1 MDSMDRTQ
9 TTPFQDLLVV
19 EIAGSVAGGYAGKL
33 FAGFGATVLLI
44 EPPEGDPARAIG
56 ERLDGCGTLFAYLHT
71 GKHSVALD
79 LSTATGRTRFDG
91 LLARA
96 DVVIESASP
105 GPLQPLTADHPAERL
120 VKLYV
125 SPFGLS
131 GPYRRYRS
139 TQFTDYAAGG
149 QMYVTGEPER
159 EPLQGAGRQ
168 PEYAAGT
175 YGLIAALAALR
186 HRYQTGAGQT
196 IDVSHME
203 AMASLHQWTSV
214 KWTHTGTIERRI
226 GNRYSSAHP
235 ITIYPCKDGYI
246 ALSAASDLAAERFLS
261 VIGLGH
267 LLADRRFATGLD
279 RLEHWQA
286 FDAELLPWLMAHTV
300 EEIVSLGQ
308 AVRVPVGPVPGML
321 ELLQDRHLAARG
333 FWQSVEVAGRTL
345 RYPGPPFRLSRHA
358 WRALP
363 PPELGS
369 GIGDSRGEAN
379 HSAGA
384 AIAQRDRRRLS
395 IQQPVAAQPQSA
407 VARGPGSVVASDAV
421 TLGASRSAPTN
432 QSPVT
437 SHLSPTPL
445 ALAGVRVL
453 DLSRVWAGPLAGRIL
468 GDLGADVIRVEAIWS
483 RGPRAVSDEYAART
497 GRYPQGKAGERPWNR
512 EGMFN
517 KFNRNKRAI
526 TLQLDTPAGKAL
538 FERLVQVADVV
549 LENYSPRVMP
559 QLGLGYERLSALN
572 PSIVYI
578 GMPGFGWSG
587 PSRDWVALGTMIEP
601 AAGLSSLMGYAG
613 GGPYKSGV
621 AWADPVAALH
631 AAAAVLIALHDR
643 EADPEGRGQAIELA
657 QIEGM
662 IDFIGEEVLAAQV
675 RGADAPRRGNR
686 HPAYAPQGCYPCL
699 GPGGPWSAAHRHGR
713 AGDHLQQPASQTS
726 NDRWIAISITGDA
739 EWRALCRLASFD
751 DGLACLRLDERI
763 ARHDEL
769 DAAIGAWT
777 ATQDHIALMQRLQA
791 AGIAAVAVFDARELV
806 ENEQLAARG
815 FWVPITHPD
824 AGTFV
829 FPGFPAHLSATPA
842 SYRRPAPGLGEHNVE
857 VLGGLLGL
865 GWNELRVLEAD
876 GVIASEPP
884 AS

>member
-1 MDSMDRTQ
+1 MANAATQ
-9 TTPFQDLLVV
+9 RFQDLVVV

-33 FAGFGATVLLI
+33 FAGFGATVLLV
-44 EPPEGDPARAIG
+44 EPPAGDPARAIG

-71 GKHSVALD
+71 GKQSVALD
-79 LSTATGRTRFDG
+79 LNTATDRTRLDG

-105 GPLQPLTADHPAERL
+105 GPLQPLSADYPNQRL
-120 VKLYV
+120 VKLYL

-131 GPYRRYRS
+131 GPYRSYRS
-139 TQFTDYAAGG
+139 TPFTDYAAGG

-168 PEYAAGT
+168 PEYAAGS
-175 YGLIAALAALR
+175 YGFIAALAALR
-186 HRYQTGAGQT
+186 HRERSGAGQT

-246 ALSAASDLAAERFLS
+246 ALSAASDPAAERFLS

-267 LLADRRFATGLD
+267 LLADPRFASGLD
-279 RLEHWQA
+279 RLEHHAA

-300 EEIVSLGQ
+300 DEIVSLGQ
-308 AVRVPVGPVPGML
+308 QVRVPVGPVPGML
-321 ELLQDRHLAARG
+321 ELLQGRHLAARG
-333 FWQSVEVAGRTL
+333 FWQSVDVAGRTL

-358 WRALP
+358 WQALP
-363 PPELGS
+363 PPALGS
-369 GIGDSRGEAN
+369 WAEGEG
-379 HSAGA
+379 SVGA
-384 AIAQRDRRRLS
+384 PVAQRNRRRLP
-395 IQQPVAAQPQSA
+395 IQAPVAAQPQ
-407 VARGPGSVVASDAV
+407 P
-421 TLGASRSAPTN
+421 SAPPASASAAAASTIPQRADN
-432 QSPVT
+432 APLHARTQPAHAPSSP
-437 SHLSPTPL
+437 SPTAQRP
-445 ALAGVRVL
+445 APSPLAGVRVL

-468 GDLGADVIRVEAIWS
+468 GDLGADVIRVEATWS
-483 RGPRAVSDEYAART
+483 RGPRQVSDEYAART

-517 KFNRNKRAI
+517 KFNRNKRAV

-538 FERLVQVADVV
+538 FERLVQTADVV

-643 EADPEGRGQAIELA
+643 EADPAGRGQAIELA

-686 HPAYAPQGCYPCL
+686 HPSYAPQGCYPCL
-699 GPGGPWSAAHRHGR
+699 GE
-713 AGDHLQQPASQTS
+713 
-726 NDRWIAISITGDA
+726 DRWIAISVTSDA
-739 EWRALCRLASFD
+739 EWRALCRLAGFNER
-751 DGLACLRLDERI
+751 LACLTREQRI

-769 DAAIGAWT
+769 DAAIGGWT
-777 ATQDHIALMQRLQA
+777 ARHDHTALMQRLQQ

-865 GWNELRVLEAD
+865 GWSELRTLEAE

-884 AS
+884 G

>member
-1 MDSMDRTQ
+1 M
-9 TTPFQDLLVV
+9 V

-44 EPPEGDPARAIG
+44 EPPQGDPARAAG
-56 ERLDGCGTLFAYLHT
+56 ERLDGFGTLFAYLHT
-71 GKHSVALD
+71 GKRSVALD
-79 LSTATGRTRFDG
+79 LQTASDRAQLHR
-91 LLARA
+91 LLDRA
-96 DVVIESASP
+96 DLVIESSSP
-105 GPLQPLTADHPAERL
+105 EPLHPVTAAYPDRRL

-131 GPYRRYRS
+131 GPYREFRS
-139 TQFTDYAAGG
+139 TPFTDYAAGG
-149 QMYVTGEPER
+149 QMFVTGEPDR

-175 YGLIAALAALR
+175 YGFSAALAALR
-186 HRYQTGAGQT
+186 YRGQGASGQA

-203 AMASLHQWTSV
+203 AMASMHQWTSV

-246 ALSAASDLAAERFLS
+246 ALSAAGDLSTERFLS

-267 LLADRRFATGLD
+267 LLADPRFASGLD
-279 RLEHWQA
+279 RLEHYEA

-300 EEIVSLGQ
+300 DEIVSLGQ
-308 AVRVPVGPVPGML
+308 QVRVPVGPVPGML

-333 FWQSVEVAGRTL
+333 FWQSAEVGGRTL

-358 WRALP
+358 WQTLP
-363 PPELGS
+363 PPQL
-369 GIGDSRGEAN
+369 DSRAVGEG
-379 HSAGA
+379 SVGA
-384 AIAQRDRRRLS
+384 LREA
-395 IQQPVAAQPQSA
+395 PVAAQPQPSA
-407 VARGPGSVVASDAV
+407 TQAS
-421 TLGASRSAPTN
+421 TLRS
-432 QSPVT
+432 SP
-437 SHLSPTPL
+437 SP
-445 ALAGVRVL
+445 LAGVRVL

-468 GDLGADVIRVEAIWS
+468 GDLGADVIRVEATWS
-483 RGPRAVSDEYAART
+483 RGPREVSDEYAART
-497 GRYPQGKAGERPWNR
+497 GRYPQGRAGERPWNR

-526 TLQLDTPAGKAL
+526 TLQLDTPSGRAL
-538 FERLVQVADVV
+538 FERLVQTADVV

-559 QLGLGYERLSALN
+559 QLGLGYERLSELN

-578 GMPGFGWSG
+578 GMPGFGWTG

-643 EADPEGRGQAIELA
+643 EADPDGRGQAIELA

-686 HPAYAPQGCYPCL
+686 HPSYAPQGCYHC
-699 GPGGPWSAAHRHGR
+699 S
-713 AGDHLQQPASQTS
+713 GD
-726 NDRWIAISITGDA
+726 DRWIALSITSDA
-739 EWRALCRLASFD
+739 EWQALCRLAGLD
-751 DGLACLRLDERI
+751 DALACLTLDERMV
-763 ARHDEL
+763 RHDEL
-769 DAAIGAWT
+769 DAVIGVWT
-777 ATQDHIALMQRLQA
+777 ATQDHIDLMRRLQE
-791 AGIAAVAVFDARELV
+791 AGIAAVAAFDARELV

-842 SYRRPAPGLGEHNVE
+842 SYRRPAPGLGEHNLD

-865 GWNELRVLEAD
+865 GWNELRALEAE
-876 GVIASEPP
+876 GVIVSEPP
-884 AS
+884 AERAQRA